1 MRVGC
6 QQQVPDL
13 VSDGSTEQ
21 RGTVDLEMT
30 GKVEDA
36 IDVDRGQHTGA
47 FLRVYQGVAEATR
60 VSFHPRVRAPVAP
73 AARSETAACCTRPVR
88 TLSRRRRLMLR
99 RRWPLPR

>member
-13 VSDGSTEQ
+13 VSDRSTEQ
-21 RGTVDLEMT
+21 RGVVDIEMT

-47 FLRVYQGVAEATR
+47 FLRVDQGIAEASG
-60 VSFHPRVRAPVAP
+60 VVA
-73 AARSETAACCTRPVR
+73 S
-88 TLSRRRRLMLR
+88 TLR
-99 RRWPLPR
+99 